1 MNRSALE
8 EKPSFKTLRLTS
20 SSKLD
25 WGSYSIS
32 IAKTTYKKIGA
43 LICSMKFL
51 SPEVA
56 LYPYKS
62 TIWPCMECC
71 YHVWADAPSSFLE
84 LLDKLHKQIDRPVG
98 LHLPVSGGK
107 KCSFS
112 GKFCVFCFLII
123 PILRFALFS
132 LLPTICCKPL
142 SIVGNQLTF
151 TYSKPT
157 VETLEK
163 SCEVCSKLTIKTPEW
178 CLSCYLWIYFT
189 LFSSVFIVDFNY
201 VYISWV

>member
-1 MNRSALE
+1 MATNRTGFCAQIWSTRHFGLGQEVACWFQCWKNSTVSSDQSNNTGIIDVKMNRSALE

-84 LLDKLHKQIDRPVG
+84 LLDKLHKRIDRPVG
-98 LHLPVSGGK
+98 P
-107 KCSFS
+107 
-112 GKFCVFCFLII
+112 
-123 PILRFALFS
+123 S
-132 LLPTICCKPL
+132 LTRIR
-142 SIVGNQLTF
+142 G
-151 TYSKPT
+151 
-157 VETLEK
+157 
-163 SCEVCSKLTIKTPEW
+163 
-178 CLSCYLWIYFT
+178 
-189 LFSSVFIVDFNY
+189 
-201 VYISWV
+201 